1 MPLLCLLAPI
11 LLMHGGAAPKLQI
24 KDIKVGKGAV
34 ARTGDTVTVDYTGTL
49 TNGKKFDSSI
59 GRAPFTF
66 LLGGGQV
73 IVGWDKGVVGMRVG
87 GTRKL
92 TIPYA
97 LAYGESG
104 RPPVI
109 PPKATLIFVIKLQ
122 KTEHPDKT
130 RGRK

>member
-1 MPLLCLLAPI
+1 
-11 LLMHGGAAPKLQI
+11 MHGGAAPKLQI

-34 ARTGDTVTVDYTGTL
+34 ARAGDSVTVDYTGTL

-66 LLGGGQV
+66 HLGAHEV
-73 IVGWDKGVVGMRVG
+73 IVGWDQGVAGMKVG

-97 LAYGESG
+97 LAYGEAG

-109 PPKATLIFVIKLQ
+109 PPKATLIFVVKLLNVV
-122 KTEHPDKT
+122 HPS
-130 RGRK
+130 R

>member
-1 MPLLCLLAPI
+1 MPILTLLIPA

-34 ARTGDTVTVDYTGTL
+34 ARAGDSVTVDYTGTL

-66 LLGGGQV
+66 HLGAHEV
-73 IVGWDKGVVGMRVG
+73 IVGWDQGVAGMKVG

-97 LAYGESG
+97 LAYGEAG

-109 PPKATLIFVIKLQ
+109 PPKATLIFVVKLLNVV
-122 KTEHPDKT
+122 HPS
-130 RGRK
+130 R